1 MSTVIRRGLN
11 PQDVALQDNAIAQTE
26 YNANVTAIAFVV
38 LAESGAIDE
47 VTATEHIDIFA
58 EWEPNVAY
66 TIGALRSYDSMLYK
80 CVQAHTSQA
89 DWTPPTT
96 PALWVKAGNPADEW
110 PEWSQPIGAHDAY
123 AAGDKVSHNSKH
135 WISDVDANVW
145 EPGIYG
151 WTEDL
156 N

>member
-38 LAESGAIDE
+38 LAEKGDIDE
-47 VTATEHIDIFA
+47 VTATEHIDVFA
-58 EWEPNVAY
+58 EWEPNVSY
-66 TIGALRSYDSMLYK
+66 TIGALRTYDSVLYK

-89 DWTPPTT
+89 DWTPPAT

-123 AAGDKVSHNSKH
+123 AAGDKVSHNSNH

-145 EPGIYG
+145 EPGVYG

>member
-38 LAESGAIDE
+38 LAEKGDIDE
-47 VTATEHIDIFA
+47 VTATEHIDVFA
-58 EWEPNVAY
+58 EWEPNVQY
-66 TIGALRSYDSMLYK
+66 TIGALRTYDSVLYK

-89 DWTPPTT
+89 DWTPPAT
-96 PALWVKAGNPADEW
+96 PALWAKAGDPAEEW

-123 AAGDKVSHNSKH
+123 AAGDKVSHNNKH
-135 WISDVDANVW
+135 WISDIDANVW

-151 WTEDL
+151 WHEAE
-156 N
+156 

>member
-26 YNANVTAIAFVV
+26 YNANVTAITFVV

-47 VTATEHIDIFA
+47 VTATEHIDVFA

-123 AAGDKVSHNSKH
+123 AAGDKVSHNSNH
-135 WISDVDANVW
+135 RISDVDANVW